1 MNISYN
7 YIFYL
12 KFALS
17 SSRVKIMFWNF
28 SPSTV
33 ITALLY
39 NGYKYKLEE
48 KISLFYSGDLVSNTG
63 YFNDAASK
71 FLVSKFHSKSF

>member
-1 MNISYN
+1 
-7 YIFYL
+7 
-12 KFALS
+12 
-17 SSRVKIMFWNF
+17 MFWNF
-28 SPSTV
+28 SPSTI
-33 ITALLY
+33 ITELLY

-63 YFNDAASK
+63 YFDDAAGK